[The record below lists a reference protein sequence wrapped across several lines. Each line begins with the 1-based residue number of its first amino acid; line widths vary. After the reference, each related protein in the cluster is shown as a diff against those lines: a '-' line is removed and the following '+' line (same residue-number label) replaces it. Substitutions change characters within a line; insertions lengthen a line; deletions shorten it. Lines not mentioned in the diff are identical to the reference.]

1 MHAAGHEPR
10 EMGHVGQQHGVHR
23 IGDGP
28 KAGEV
33 DRARVRRAAADDE
46 LGPVLVRE
54 TLDLILSR

>member
-1 MHAAGHEPR
+1 MYAAGHEPG
-10 EMGHVGQQHGVHR
+10 EVGHVGQQHGTHR

-33 DRARVRRAAADDE
+33 DHARVGRAATDDE

-54 TLDLILSR
+54 TLDLT